1 MKRNPIRILL
11 LTVLLSELAMSA
23 ASTQMIISQ
32 PRAKSS
38 SCSGSL
44 VILTPVR
51 GERKFHDSKTN
62 TLLQAE
68 SVHIEGCGCYYLYKR
83 PGFKATS
90 RLITPSMGSVTGD
103 TIGFKIRSIERVHC
117 EEAVV

>member
-11 LTVLLSELAMSA
+11 LTVLLSELALSA
-23 ASTQMIISQ
+23 ASTQMITQ
-32 PRAKSS
+32 PRVKSS

-51 GERKFHDSKTN
+51 GEKKLHDSKTN

-68 SVHIEGCGCYYLYKR
+68 SVRIEGCGCYYLYKR

-103 TIGFKIRSIERVHC
+103 TIGFKIRSIERVYC